1 MRFCDD
7 IFQNNFRVTRL
18 IFCIAA
24 VVLSPIILYRL
35 YDDLFVDFFNVRQ
48 PVLVREIFD
57 RTTNSNGCIHGLCSL
72 ETMLNYVLEIC
83 LWLSSFCIN
92 QNVVN

>member
-35 YDDLFVDFFNVRQ
+35 YDDLFVDFLNVRQ

-57 RTTNSNGCIHGLCSL
+57 CTTNSNGCIHGLCSL
-72 ETMLNYVLEIC
+72 ETMLIKL
-83 LWLSSFCIN
+83 CIGDLFVAF
-92 QNVVN
+92 QFLH